1 MIRRLEPAGRAILY
15 GVSAGSET
23 VLAVRELMFTGDGRI
38 EGFHL
43 YRESEVES
51 ARKGLTR
58 LLDLVQQ
65 GKIVTHVPV
74 SANWSDIGDIAE
86 RLIRRDFPGKAVL
99 EI

>member
-1 MIRRLEPAGRAILY
+1 M
-15 GVSAGSET
+15 
-23 VLAVRELMFTGDGRI
+23 
-38 EGFHL
+38 
-43 YRESEVES
+43 ES